1 VLDYQQRAHTNTE
14 LSRWKPGESGNP
26 AGRPEGARQ
35 KLSTEYFNNLYEAWL
50 VNGKAAL
57 QTAAWTDPVQF
68 VKTVASHMPRD
79 VQATITQI
87 HHLER
92 VSDQKLLEII
102 SGEGSEEEISDPQIV
117 QPMVKN

>member
-1 VLDYQQRAHTNTE
+1 
-14 LSRWKPGESGNP
+14 
-26 AGRPEGARQ
+26 
-35 KLSTEYFNNLYEAWL
+35 
-50 VNGKAAL
+50 
-57 QTAAWTDPVQF
+57 VQF